1 MCGEKSVT
9 NYNLYYNPFLKHGP
23 VHLRF
28 IITSHYAA
36 LPLAFFIF
44 QLF

>member
-1 MCGEKSVT
+1 MCVVKIRSLIII
-9 NYNLYYNPFLKHGP
+9 YNAFLKHGP
-23 VHLRF
+23 VHLRS